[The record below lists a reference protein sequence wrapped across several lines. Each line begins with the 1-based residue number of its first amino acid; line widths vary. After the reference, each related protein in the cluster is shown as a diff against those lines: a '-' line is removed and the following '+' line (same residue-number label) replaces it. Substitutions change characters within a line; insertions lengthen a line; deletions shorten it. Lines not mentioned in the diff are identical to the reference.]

1 MPTPGPAWVVLL
13 LLGAMLALGV
23 AVPGLIPYQLLVGA
37 LAVAGF
43 FGFSAMK
50 GQATWA
56 LAAISAFACVGL
68 VLLASFVVGS
78 RI

>member
-1 MPTPGPAWVVLL
+1 MPTPGPVWVVLL
-13 LLGAMLALGV
+13 LLGVMLAFGV
-23 AVPGLIPYQLLVGA
+23 ALPGLIPYQLLVGA

-56 LAAISAFACVGL
+56 LAAISAFAFAGL